1 MNSPAERQQAL
12 EHILAE
18 RVLVLDGAMGSM
30 LHQRITVDDFGGPE
44 YENCCENVLRVRPDI
59 ILGIHRAYF
68 EAGADM
74 VETDSFGG
82 HPITLADFHLADRT
96 HELNYLAAKV
106 AREAADAF
114 STSARPRFVAGSL
127 GPTTRSITLTGNVTF
142 EELADGYYL
151 QSKGLVEG
159 GADVLLVET
168 CNDTR
173 SVKAALIGIE
183 RLRREIGR
191 SIPTMVSGTIEPMG
205 TMLAGQTADAFCA
218 SVAHADLLS
227 IGLNCATGP
236 EFMTDH
242 IRTISEM
249 CPVRVSCYP
258 NAGLP
263 NEEGKFAET
272 PESLAAQLERF
283 IENGW
288 INIVGGCCGT
298 TDAHIKAI
306 AQMAEGRRPR
316 PLRAPAHRAYYAGI
330 DLVEADESSRPLIVG
345 ERTNV
350 IGSRLFK
357 NMVAEEK

>member
-1 MNSPAERQQAL
+1 MNSPKERQQAL
-12 EHILAE
+12 EQILAE

-30 LHQRITVDDFGGPE
+30 LHQRLTVDDFGGPE
-44 YENCCENVLRVRPDI
+44 YENCCETVLRVRPEI
-59 ILGIHRAYF
+59 ILGIHRTYF
-68 EAGADM
+68 DAGADM

-82 HPITLADFHLADRT
+82 HPITLADFHLQDRT
-96 HELNYLAAKV
+96 HELNFLASKV
-106 AREAADAF
+106 ARQAAEEF
-114 STSARPRFVAGSL
+114 SKPGRPRFVGGSM
-127 GPTTRSITLTGNVTF
+127 GPTTKSITLSGNVTF
-142 EELADGYYL
+142 RELTDGYYL
-151 QSKGLVEG
+151 QAKGLVQG

-168 CNDTR
+168 CNAT
-173 SVKAALIGIE
+173 SSIKAALIGID

-205 TMLAGQTADAFCA
+205 TMLAGQPADAFCA

-242 IRTISEM
+242 LRTISEM
-249 CPVRVSCYP
+249 CPVHVSCYP

-263 NEEGKFAET
+263 NEDGKYLET
-272 PESLAAQLERF
+272 PTSLAAQLERF
-283 IENGW
+283 IGNGW

-306 AQMAEGRRPR
+306 AQMAEGKRPR
-316 PLRAPAHRAYYAGI
+316 PLRPPSHRAYYAGVE
-330 DLVEADESSRPLIVG
+330 LVEAEESVRPLIVG

-357 NMVAEEK
+357 NMVAEE